1 MTDDGIAFDGKSLT
15 RGPLGGA
22 ETAFLSLA
30 EALSRRGHRVRVCNK
45 CDAPMEY
52 EGVHWSPLADGVP
65 ERADLYIANRSD
77 KLIPLVP
84 GATAAVFWIHNPARY
99 LLKWRYLSKLWRRRP
114 AIVFSGAFQA
124 AGYPGWAPSG
134 ERRIIPY
141 GISDVFRMAPAPGAP
156 TAPGM
161 PPRAIFTSNPLRSL
175 DWLLD
180 LWAARIHPACPAA
193 ELHVYSGA
201 ATYGAYGAAQ
211 ADAMGSVVSKAA
223 GLASAGVVL
232 KEPVAKELLAAAL
245 GEARVLLYRGD
256 PGETFCLAVGEA
268 QAAGVPAV
276 VQDIGCVAERVVD
289 GVTGFVAGDDD
300 EFVERAVRL
309 LTDDALWQSQS
320 AAAIDRQRGWGWD
333 DAAREFETL
342 LLPAGTKA

>member
-1 MTDDGIAFDGKSLT
+1 MTDDGIAFDGNSLA

-22 ETAFLSLA
+22 ETAFVSLA
-30 EALSRRGHRVRVCNK
+30 EALARRGHRVRVCNR
-45 CDAPMEY
+45 CDAPTVHD
-52 EGVHWSPLADGVP
+52 GVDWSLLADGVP
-65 ERADLYIANRSD
+65 EAADLYIANRSD

-84 GATAAVFWIHNPARY
+84 RAAASVFWIHNPARY

-114 AIVFSGAFQA
+114 VIVFSGAFHA
-124 AGYPGWAPSG
+124 AGYPGWAPAG
-134 ERRIIPY
+134 GRRIIPY
-141 GISDVFRMAPAPGAP
+141 GISDVFRNAPPPEAPGI
-156 TAPGM
+156 

-201 ATYGAYGAAQ
+201 ATYGAYGAAR
-211 ADAMGSVVSKAA
+211 ADAMGRVVNKAA
-223 GLASAGVVL
+223 GLASVGVVL
-232 KEPVAKELLAAAL
+232 KEPVAKESLAAAL
-245 GEARVLLYRGD
+245 GGARVLVYRGD

-300 EFVERAVRL
+300 EFVGQAVRL
-309 LTDDALWQSQS
+309 LTDDGLWQSQS
-320 AAAIDRQRGWGWD
+320 TAAIDRQRCWGWD

-342 LLPAGTKA
+342 IPSMDARA